1 MIRRNVASQTIYLP
15 QLVLAADGAAVTASA
30 TLTVAKDGTESASDG
45 TLAHVANGVWKYTP
59 TQAETDAAIVGLV
72 LTATNAVPVVLNLV
86 TTAAD
91 TAAVAFGA
99 NTVVPTNLSAAQVRT
114 ELSTELGRIDTTISS
129 RSTFA
134 GGAVASVTDPVTVG
148 TNNDKTGYGL
158 TTGTIDSIRS
168 GLSTLTA
175 ANVWDHATRSLTT
188 FGTLVSDIWSA
199 GSRTL
204 TAISDSTGVTTLL
217 TRIVGTLASGTHNPQ
232 SGDSFARLGAP
243 AGASIAADIAA
254 IDGGGSTLTGP
265 WTRTIT
271 VTDSV
276 SGDPIQNATVRFFR
290 TGETESKATN
300 TSGVASFT
308 VEAATWNYA
317 IVANGYAGA
326 SGSVVVSADGDTA
339 VTMVANSPAPPL
351 NPNNATLRVTCI
363 GEDSQIAPGA
373 VVSIRMIEAPA
384 GQVGFGYDGTIATFT
399 ANSSG
404 IAEREV
410 ARGATYEIR
419 REGTYKQWQKFVMP
433 TDQDLI
439 LITSFVQP

>member
-1 MIRRNVASQTIYLP
+1 
-15 QLVLAADGAAVTASA
+15 LVLAADGAAVTASA

-59 TQAETDAAIVGLV
+59 TQAETDAAIVGLI

-114 ELSTELGRIDTTISS
+114 ELATELGRIDTTISS

-158 TTGTIDSIRS
+158 TTGTIDAIRS

-217 TRIVGTLASGTHNPQ
+217 GRITGTVRT
-232 SGDSFARLGAP
+232 
-243 AGASIAADIAA
+243 AADDVTAETAQTAA
-254 IDGGGSTLTGP
+254 VRDGLALEATLTQIKGSTFDGATDALDAIRAAVDGVEGGGGHL
-265 WTRTIT
+265 
-271 VTDSV
+271 
-276 SGDPIQNATVRFFR
+276 
-290 TGETESKATN
+290 
-300 TSGVASFT
+300 
-308 VEAATWNYA
+308 
-317 IVANGYAGA
+317 
-326 SGSVVVSADGDTA
+326 
-339 VTMVANSPAPPL
+339 PAL
-351 NPNNATLRVTCI
+351 
-363 GEDSQIAPGA
+363 G
-373 VVSIRMIEAPA
+373 
-384 GQVGFGYDGTIATFT
+384 
-399 ANSSG
+399 
-404 IAEREV
+404 
-410 ARGATYEIR
+410 RGR
-419 REGTYKQWQKFVMP
+419 
-433 TDQDLI
+433 
-439 LITSFVQP
+439 